1 VRAKVLL
8 LLLPAALLLASCS
21 YSPSVT
27 EVTLPV
33 GSSTTITITE
43 YHWFSGSLIAVG
55 GVSVFSSAASIFTL
69 DQDPTLRSTSVTI
82 HGLRPGTGSIKA
94 TSSGASLV
102 TVNVTDACT
111 PVSVE
116 AAIPQVQALLG
127 IPVALEVIPHGFHPI
142 GTTWY
147 QETGSGWSAIPS
159 ATGNIYGFLPQASGT
174 FRFMARYSD
183 TCGEASA
190 IITVVVGNTP
200 PIQPSVT
207 SVLMLP
213 GESTTITISTL
224 ASVNGKLIPVGGAAV
239 VSTNSSVLRLE
250 QDPTLQSP
258 NVTLHALQPGDA
270 SIQTADRSRSLVA
283 VHVESC
289 SPVSVHP
296 QTTQVQMLVGSAVEL
311 RVIVD
316 DPTIVGT
323 WFEEKGGI
331 WSPIPFGIG
340 NVYNFRPMFS
350 GTFRFLVRYSDHCD
364 DVSTM
369 ITVVA
374 STRGHATRH

>member
-1 VRAKVLL
+1 MRAKIL

-33 GSSTTITITE
+33 GSSTIITVTE
-43 YHWFSGSLIAVG
+43 YHWFSGSLIPVG

-82 HGLRPGTGSIKA
+82 HALRTGTGYIRA

-111 PVSVE
+111 PVSIE
-116 AAIPQVQALLG
+116 APLAQVQALLG
-127 IPVALEVIPHGFHPI
+127 TPVALEVIPHGFHPI

-147 QETGSGWSAIPS
+147 QEAGSGWSVIPS
-159 ATGNIYGFLPQASGT
+159 AVGNIYAFLPQASGT

-183 TCGEASA
+183 TCGDASVT
-190 IITVVVGNTP
+190 ITVIVGTTP
-200 PIQPSVT
+200 AIRPSVT
-207 SVLMLP
+207 SVSMVP

-224 ASVNGKLIPVGGAAV
+224 ASVNGQLVPVSGAAV
-239 VSTNSSVLRLE
+239 VSTNSSVLQIE
-250 QDPTLQSP
+250 QDPFLQSP

-270 SIQTADRSRSLVA
+270 SIQTADRIRSLVA

-296 QTTQVQMLVGSAVEL
+296 QTTQVQTLVGSALEL
-311 RVIVD
+311 RVVVD
-316 DPTIVGT
+316 DPTIVAT
-323 WFEEKGGI
+323 WFEEKGGS
-331 WSPIPFGIG
+331 WSPIPFGNG

-364 DVSTM
+364 DVSTT
-369 ITVVA
+369 ITVVV
-374 STRGHATRH
+374 STRGRATRH